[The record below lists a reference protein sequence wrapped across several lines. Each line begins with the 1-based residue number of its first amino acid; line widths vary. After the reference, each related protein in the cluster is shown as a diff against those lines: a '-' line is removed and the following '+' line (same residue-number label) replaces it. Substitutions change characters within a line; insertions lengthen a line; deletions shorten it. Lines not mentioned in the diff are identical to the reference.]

1 MIPGDCPSD
10 YYLVYFTTLH
20 LPHFSGAWD
29 SISGCLDHLLRYQEA
44 YLFWSPYLYWDFF
57 HALMLITQS
66 LFTKGFEVILFGPSQ
81 NYYWRRD
88 LLHDVD
94 PIKFVAF
101 GPGFGLGHFA
111 VNIP

>member
-1 MIPGDCPSD
+1 
-10 YYLVYFTTLH
+10 
-20 LPHFSGAWD
+20 
-29 SISGCLDHLLRYQEA
+29 
-44 YLFWSPYLYWDFF
+44 
-57 HALMLITQS
+57 MLITQS

-101 GPGFGLGHFA
+101 VPGFGLGHFA